1 MKGLHLSSSDS
12 EQEVKAL
19 PSVSQGVQ
27 QVRFRSSV
35 KDIFMGTAQTLFLR
49 RLKSTSLRQE
59 TQAIESGMPF
69 FGMNAD
75 VGFSP
80 FLICLL
86 IEGNL
91 PVMTVGAFLS
101 MPW

>member
-1 MKGLHLSSSDS
+1 MILKRK
-12 EQEVKAL
+12 QQAL
-19 PSVSQGVQ
+19 PSVSQGVR

-49 RLKSTSLRQE
+49 RLKSTSPRQE
-59 TQAIESGMPF
+59 TQAIESGMPLL
-69 FGMNAD
+69 GINAD

-80 FLICLL
+80 FLIYLL